1 MAVRYFNEMRYDAY
15 WETYFPLLNKGD
27 ETRNH
32 KETII
37 NAEKMN

>member
-15 WETYFPLLNKGD
+15 WETYFPLLKKGD